1 MTGRGHAINAPLSVT
16 IVGAGI
22 AGLCAAIALRRAG
35 HNVKILERS
44 PLLDEV
50 GAAITLAPN
59 AVRIFRSWGLDFERA
74 KLIPRLGQTF
84 IDGTTLAELRATDRT
99 DFEATYGAPYLFAHR
114 VDLHAAL
121 RELATGAD
129 GPGPPA
135 ELHTSSMVVDYD
147 AETGRVK
154 LIANNTW
161 TEPTDLIVAADGVH
175 SRAASHILGRECLA
189 HATTSTVIRFLI
201 PTSLVLADP
210 MTAPLLRYGEG
221 HCSFYLHRDKRRW
234 LVRYPCRANTL
245 QNFGMYVDR
254 PLAASGDTN
263 GWSQKCDHDHLRAAL
278 AGFHPALLALV
289 DKTAR
294 GSAILPLWR
303 CAERPPLPRCTD
315 RNGGRLVVIG
325 DACHPMLPHRGF
337 GAINA
342 IEDAAALGELFERS
356 LTHAPEDGVQ
366 DGDDGDAEAGSPT
379 VRDLLHVFETVRLPR
394 ACVAQLYSQV
404 ETDRDPV
411 VERREQTLRLLPAE
425 ELPGNGA
432 QVIDW
437 VFGYDVV
444 GQTRRAKKDFL
455 DARKRGTCTPTGLD
469 DSHEGANRKGTAQ
482 LITVQHLCT

>member
-1 MTGRGHAINAPLSVT
+1 MTGGGYAINDPLSVT
-16 IVGAGI
+16 VVGAGI
-22 AGLCAAIALRRAG
+22 AGLCAAVALRRAG

-74 KLIPRLGQTF
+74 KFIPRLGQTF
-84 IDGTTLAELRATDRT
+84 IDGTTLAEQRATDRT

-129 GPGPPA
+129 GLGPPA
-135 ELHTSSMVVDYD
+135 QLHTSSMVVDYD
-147 AETGRVK
+147 AETGRVR
-154 LIANNTW
+154 LANNTW
-161 TEPTDLIVAADGVH
+161 TEPMDLIVAADGVH
-175 SRAASHILGRECLA
+175 SRAASHILGRECPA

-201 PTSLVLADP
+201 PTSLVVADP
-210 MTAPLLRYGEG
+210 TTAPLLKYGEG

-263 GWSQKCDHDHLRAAL
+263 VWGQKCDHDDLRAVL

-294 GSAILPLWR
+294 GSGILPLWR

-342 IEDAAALGELFERS
+342 IEDAAALGALFERN
-356 LTHAPEDGVQ
+356 LTHASED
-366 DGDDGDAEAGSPT
+366 GSPT

-394 ACVAQLYSQV
+394 ASVAQLYSQV

-432 QVIDW
+432 EVIDW

-444 GQTRRAKKDFL
+444 GQARRAKKDFL
-455 DARKRGTCTPTGLD
+455 DARKRDCKQVIG
-469 DSHEGANRKGTAQ
+469 
-482 LITVQHLCT
+482 